1 MKLFLLA
8 LALVSIPAMAVPKNQ
23 LLNAD
28 FSRLKAGAAPG
39 KPWLTSNKADGVDV
53 VAASPDDATGAGWLR
68 LRDDSTEAGT
78 TLRQSF
84 GAMTSGS
91 FSVKLHAAAA
101 HAAPIGIYLGAGSA
115 SSAEDR
121 VIELKTNGRGV
132 FQIGS
137 AGDREASPITLLPG
151 ATTHLFVQWRPNVAG
166 DNLDV
171 VYGTV
176 DENGQLLTSQRLQ
189 LPVKPQPISALRI
202 TTDKSATGADFY
214 LTDLRLMSL

>member
-8 LALVSIPAMAVPKNQ
+8 LALVSTPAVAAPKNQ
-23 LLNAD
+23 LQNTD
-28 FSRLKAGAAPG
+28 FAKLKAGAAPG

-53 VAASPDDATGAGWLR
+53 VAASPDLATGSGWLR
-68 LRDDSTEAGT
+68 LRDDSTEAGA

-84 GAMTSGS
+84 AAMTSGS
-91 FSVKLHAAAA
+91 FSLKLHAAAT
-101 HAAPIGIYLGAGSA
+101 HAATIGIYLGVGSA

-132 FQIGS
+132 VQIGS
-137 AGDREASPITLLPG
+137 AGDREASPITLSPG
-151 ATTHLFVQWRPNVAG
+151 TTTLLFVQWRPNPAG

-176 DENGQLLTSQRLQ
+176 DEQGQLLTSQRLE
-189 LPVKPQPISALRI
+189 LPVTPQPISALRI

-214 LTDLRLMSL
+214 VTNLRLMSL